1 MFTYHCLNPISR
13 VGLDRFTENYMET
26 ADPKDADVY
35 LVRSAKLLDAFFG
48 PKLTAI
54 ARAGA
59 GVNNIPLD
67 RCAENGIVVFNT
79 PGANANAVKELVLAG
94 LLLSS
99 RDITGGI
106 EWVKNN
112 AQDPSIAK
120 DAEKIKKQFAGN
132 EIYGKKLGI
141 IGLGAIGQL
150 VANAAVALGMEVYG
164 YDPFLSVD
172 AAWNLSSR
180 IHHIQ
185 NVDDIY
191 QASDYITIHVPATDT
206 TKGMIGRKAFK
217 QMKKGVVILNYARD
231 VLVDPA
237 AMKEALADGTVRRYM
252 TDFATPDVAS
262 MPNTIVTPHLGAS
275 TEEAEDNCAQMAV
288 KEIRDFLENGN
299 ITHSVNYPDLSNG
312 VLKDACRLTICHRN
326 VKDMIRQ
333 FTLILSSK
341 EINIANMINKSRGD
355 YAYTMIDVES
365 DIPAQALD
373 EIKAVDGVLRA
384 RTITK

>member
-1 MFTYHCLNPISR
+1 
-13 VGLDRFTENYMET
+13 
-26 ADPKDADVY
+26 
-35 LVRSAKLLDAFFG
+35 
-48 PKLTAI
+48 
-54 ARAGA
+54 
-59 GVNNIPLD
+59 
-67 RCAENGIVVFNT
+67 
-79 PGANANAVKELVLAG
+79 
-94 LLLSS
+94 
-99 RDITGGI
+99 
-106 EWVKNN
+106 
-112 AQDPSIAK
+112 
-120 DAEKIKKQFAGN
+120 
-132 EIYGKKLGI
+132 
-141 IGLGAIGQL
+141 
-150 VANAAVALGMEVYG
+150 
-164 YDPFLSVD
+164 
-172 AAWNLSSR
+172 
-180 IHHIQ
+180 
-185 NVDDIY
+185 
-191 QASDYITIHVPATDT
+191 
-206 TKGMIGRKAFK
+206 
-217 QMKKGVVILNYARD
+217 
-231 VLVDPA
+231 
-237 AMKEALADGTVRRYM
+237 MKEALADGTVRRYM

>member
-1 MFTYHCLNPISR
+1 MFAYHCLNPISR

-35 LVRSAKLLDAFFG
+35 LVRSAKLLDASFG

>member
-1 MFTYHCLNPISR
+1 MFAYHCLNPISR

-35 LVRSAKLLDAFFG
+35 LVRSAKLLYASFG

>member
-1 MFTYHCLNPISR
+1 MFAYHCLNPISR
-13 VGLDRFTENYMET
+13 VGLDRFTNDYMET
-26 ADPKDADVY
+26 ADPKEADVY
-35 LVRSAKLLDAFFG
+35 LVRSAKLLDADFG

-67 RCAENGIVVFNT
+67 RCSEAGIVVFNT

-99 RDITGGI
+99 RDVVGGI

-112 AQDPSIAK
+112 ADDPAIAK
-120 DAEKIKKQFAGN
+120 DAEKIKKQFAGQ

-172 AAWNLSSR
+172 AAWNLSSK